1 MAEGNLSN
9 MIIELANS
17 GNYDAILIDHRGY
30 GYGGGIFHRYCDV
43 QGDFI
48 SFNTCHD
55 RERIQGEGEEHPR
68 DEMNLLPV

>member
-1 MAEGNLSN
+1 MAEGDPSN
-9 MIIELANS
+9 MIIDLANS

-48 SFNTCHD
+48 SSNICHD
-55 RERIQGEGEEHPR
+55 LERIQWEGEEHPR
-68 DEMNLLPV
+68 DEVNLLPV